1 MRRKIIRIRI
11 PKSSGKIIESINTGS
26 NTEIKSTE
34 DGIKRIDFKLSSSV
48 SNERDFKINR
58 QKIRTLHAGQSS
70 WSRSKL
76 GILGSKQFISVRK
89 LEAPEMFNGIICI
102 TGKNI
107 QIRILFMKISNNK
120 VLVVSMAAAIN
131 RYHRNHPL
139 VDKIYSIGF
148 TTNFE

>member
-58 QKIRTLHAGQSS
+58 QKIRTLHAG
-70 WSRSKL
+70 
-76 GILGSKQFISVRK
+76 
-89 LEAPEMFNGIICI
+89 
-102 TGKNI
+102 
-107 QIRILFMKISNNK
+107 
-120 VLVVSMAAAIN
+120 
-131 RYHRNHPL
+131 
-139 VDKIYSIGF
+139 
-148 TTNFE
+148 